1 MLEQSAGGNEDE
13 GSDDSR
19 AVERAERPL
28 SVLGVDPELGFAG
41 GETQVLGL
49 TLELL
54 RAGHRAELA
63 CDPRG
68 ALYARASAM
77 GVVCRPLAIRNAFD
91 IPAALRL
98 RAILAQGRY
107 DIVHF
112 HTSRAHSMAPAVGG
126 MARATV
132 VTRRMD
138 YRPNRL
144 FAPYLY
150 NRAVDAVAAIS
161 TPVAHALEAAGV
173 SPDHLVIIPSGVD
186 CDRFR
191 PPTPGERCAARERFA
206 IASEEFAIGTVGAL
220 EERKGHRY
228 LLEAIAALGA
238 EPGMERVVCLVA
250 GGGSLGS
257 ELAEVAEQRGISARV
272 RMLGQVEDS
281 KPLLEALDL
290 FVFPSLKE
298 GLGVAM
304 LEAMAS
310 GLAVIASASGGVIDA
325 IEDGVSGVLVP
336 PADAQAIAGAIA
348 RLSRDEAVRRRIGA
362 AARERARAR
371 FSVAAMARRTIE
383 LYRACLEKNG
393 VYGGRN

>member
-1 MLEQSAGGNEDE
+1 MLEQGAGANEDE
-13 GSDDSR
+13 ASDDSR
-19 AVERAERPL
+19 AIKRGERPL

-54 RAGHRAELA
+54 HAGHRAELA

-68 ALYARASAM
+68 ALYARASAS
-77 GVVCRPLAIRNAFD
+77 GVVCPPLTIRNAFD
-91 IPAALRL
+91 IRAALRL
-98 RAILAQGRY
+98 RALVARGRY

-126 MARATV
+126 MARATI

-161 TPVAHALEAAGV
+161 TPVARALEAAGV
-173 SPDHLVIIPSGVD
+173 KREHLVIIPSGVD

-191 PPTPGERCAARERFA
+191 PPTPAERQAARARFV
-206 IASEEFAIGTVGAL
+206 IAPGEFAIGTVGAL

-228 LLEAIAALGA
+228 LLEAIAGLGA
-238 EPGMERVVCLVA
+238 EPGTERVVCLVA
-250 GGGSLGS
+250 GSGSLRR
-257 ELAEVAEQRGISARV
+257 ELAEVAERQGVSARV

-310 GLAVIASASGGVIDA
+310 GLTVIASASGGVVDA

-336 PADAQAIAGAIA
+336 PADAQALASAIA
-348 RLSRDEAVRRRIGA
+348 RLWRDEAVRRRIGV
-362 AARERARAR
+362 AARERACAR

-383 LYRACLEKNG
+383 LYRACLEKND
-393 VYGGRN
+393 VSGGRN

>member
-1 MLEQSAGGNEDE
+1 MLERSGGAKEDE

-19 AVERAERPL
+19 AVKRGERPL

-68 ALYARASAM
+68 ELYARARAS
-77 GVVCRPLAIRNAFD
+77 GVVCWPLAIRNAID

-98 RAILAQGRY
+98 RALVARGRY

-126 MARATV
+126 MARATI

-138 YRPNRL
+138 YQPNRL
-144 FAPYLY
+144 VAPYLY

-161 TPVAHALEAAGV
+161 APVARALEAAGV
-173 SPDHLVIIPSGVD
+173 KPERLVIISSGVD
-186 CDRFR
+186 CERFR
-191 PPTPGERCAARERFA
+191 PPTPAQRSAARARFS
-206 IASEEFAIGTVGAL
+206 IAPGEFAVGTVGAL

-238 EPGMERVVCLVA
+238 ESAMERMVCLVA
-250 GGGSLGS
+250 GSGSLRE
-257 ELAEVAEQRGISARV
+257 ELARVAERHGISARV

-281 KPLLEALDL
+281 QPLLEALDL

-310 GLAVIASASGGVIDA
+310 GLTVIASASGGVVDA

-336 PADAQAIAGAIA
+336 PADAPALAAAIT
-348 RLSRDEAVRRRIGA
+348 RLWRDEAVRRRIGA
-362 AARERARAR
+362 AARQRACER
-371 FSVAAMARRTIE
+371 FSVAAMARRTME
-383 LYRACLEKNG
+383 LYRACLGQND
-393 VYGGRN
+393 VSGGRN